1 MNRKAVMAAALVAGL
16 ALAGGLV
23 WWVSGGA
30 GGLGAGVFGG
40 APSAG
45 AALEVPVVD
54 VDGLSGFDE
63 REKAIIL
70 QLRKKYGGRLDGVPL
85 RLEVIANLRDLL
97 QKMYPDDW
105 QARLLRILAAAF
117 PDIARDLVDL
127 FGKLLRY
134 EEWLEKILPQMQFDS
149 AAARQQAVWGKR
161 VELFGDAAYQIWAY
175 ERREEKLRETLQAL
189 STSTAP
195 FAEKSTRYIDAL
207 RETYGPNV
215 IGPNAPHRTQ
225 NMTRFLELQ
234 GIQQELGALP
244 VAERKARLR
253 DFRAA
258 MGLDEAALQ
267 RWDELDTERDTVRAT
282 GSTYMA
288 ERARIEALP
297 PGPER
302 EAQLHALQDR
312 LFGPAEAT
320 FIRNEEASG
329 FYRFKTPQVL
339 GVN

>member
-1 MNRKAVMAAALVAGL
+1 MNRKAVMVAIVVSGL
-16 ALAGGLV
+16 ACAGGIAWWLAGGAG
-23 WWVSGGA
+23 SGGA
-30 GGLGAGVFGG
+30 ALFGGGPAGGAGI
-40 APSAG
+40 
-45 AALEVPVVD
+45 EVPVVD

-70 QLRKKYGGRLDGVPL
+70 QLRKKYGGKPEGVPL
-85 RLEVIANLRDLL
+85 RIEVIAHLRDLL

-117 PDIARDLVDL
+117 PDIARDLAEL
-127 FGKLLRY
+127 FAKLMRY
-134 EEWLEKILPQMQFDS
+134 EEWLEKILPQMHFDS
-149 AAARQQAVWGKR
+149 QAARQQALWAKR
-161 VELFGDAAYQIWAY
+161 VELFGDAAYEIWAY
-175 ERREEKLRETLQAL
+175 ERREEKLRETLQSL

-195 FAEKSTRYIDAL
+195 FEEKSKRYIAAL
-207 RETYGPNV
+207 RETYGEHV

-234 GIQQELGALP
+234 GIQKELGALP

-253 DFRAA
+253 EFRAA
-258 MGLDEAALQ
+258 MGLDEAALA
-267 RWDELDTERDTVRAT
+267 RWDALDTERDTVRTT
-282 GSTYMA
+282 GTIYME
-288 ERARIEALP
+288 ERARIDALP

-302 EAQLHALQDR
+302 EAQLQALQDR

-329 FYRFKTPQVL
+329 FYRFKTPQTL